1 VRTVFVED
9 LLEVYYPLR
18 ELVRSYSCPPMDGVG
33 TISPKS
39 GAVGPSVDLT
49 FVIDMGLALQELS
62 TAAQNVLTCVYGGEM
77 THRGAARA
85 LRIDH
90 KTVKSRQEA
99 GLRALGKEV
108 SRRRIRLTLHQTI
121 KYG

>member
-1 VRTVFVED
+1 MKTVFVEE

-33 TISPKS
+33 TIAPKS
-39 GAVGPSVDLT
+39 GNPAPSTDLT

-62 TAAQNVLTCVYGGEM
+62 TSAQNVLTCVYGGEM
-77 THRGAARA
+77 TLRGTARA
-85 LRIDH
+85 LRMDR

-99 GLRALGKEV
+99 GLRVLGKEIAK
-108 SRRRIRLTLHQTI
+108 RKIRLSLKQVLR
-121 KYG
+121 YV